1 MNDNQDNLT
10 DKTLVD
16 GAQLTPANGGAAVD
30 ESLSLAE
37 LNSTLGKTFKD
48 KPTALAA
55 LKETQS
61 WVGKKIDAVT
71 PAPDTSALRLEID
84 SLKEQTFYATHP
96 ELKGHEDIIK
106 AMGSNPAEVVEGE
119 AFKKY
124 FEKANV
130 ADEVAQTKSV
140 VSSNARISQVQSVR
154 DSAINVAN
162 SRGTTGEDVALVFA
176 SQINAENNQ
185 G

>member
-16 GAQLTPANGGAAVD
+16 GAQLTSPNGGAAVD

-61 WVGKKIDAVT
+61 WVGKKIDAAA
-71 PAPDTSALRLEID
+71 PAPDTSLKVEVD
-84 SLKEQTFYATHP
+84 SLKEQVFYANHP

-106 AMGSNPAEVVEGE
+106 AMGSNPAEVTESE

-124 FEKANV
+124 LGKATV

-154 DSAINVAN
+154 ESAINVAN
-162 SRGTTGEDVALVFA
+162 ARGTTGEDVALVFA

-185 G
+185 